1 MSTTDVYAVWPGE
14 RHEEIAELYNGH
26 GSAPVVWGKMF
37 MRYVGVSLESRYPE
51 SEYMFRTEELWPLWK
66 RMDIPKP
73 LRAVLAMTYDHV
85 IVTREYYARAADDIR
100 AFLTAFP
107 VDPERA
113 NHWPRIAEIFESSPD
128 CPAIGFRW
136 TSVCE
141 DPFNGDWN
149 EEIEDYDPPDWSRK
163 WDVYAALD
171 ALDQKATV
179 D

>member
-1 MSTTDVYAVWPGE
+1 MSATDVYAVWPGE
-14 RHEEIAELYNGH
+14 RHEEIAELRNGH

-37 MRYVGVSLESRYPE
+37 TRYVSSGFIRYPDT
-51 SEYMFRTEELWPLWK
+51 EYMFRTEELWPLWK

-85 IVTREYYARAADDIR
+85 IVTQANYARAAADIR
-100 AFLTAFP
+100 EFLRAFP

-113 NHWPRIAEIFESSPD
+113 NHWPRIAEIFESPLG

-149 EEIEDYDPPDWSRK
+149 DEIKDYDPPDWSQK
-163 WDVYAALD
+163 WDMYAALD
-171 ALDQKATV
+171 ALDAHAEA
-179 D
+179 

>member
-14 RHEEIAELYNGH
+14 RHEEIAELRNGH
-26 GSAPVVWGKMF
+26 GSAPVVWAKMF
-37 MRYVGVSLESRYPE
+37 TRYVGGGFSRYPD

-73 LRAVLAMTYDHV
+73 LRAVLAITYDHV
-85 IVTREYYARAADDIR
+85 IVTRANYTRAAADVR
-100 AFLTAFP
+100 EFLSAFP
-107 VDPERA
+107 VDPERV
-113 NHWPRIAEIFESSPD
+113 NHWPRIAEIFESNPD

-149 EEIEDYDPPDWSRK
+149 EEIEDYDPPDWSQK

-171 ALDQKATV
+171 ALDSPETV
-179 D
+179 G